1 MYYYLNNNSINLKK
15 ITILYIA
22 ECILVLIATMG
33 MKTVHFDIIHLPTG
47 LNTKLPI
54 CHSHKPLSV

>member
-1 MYYYLNNNSINLKK
+1 MYYYLNNNSINFKT

-22 ECILVLIATMG
+22 EYILVLIAVFETTMG

-47 LNTKLPI
+47 LHTK
-54 CHSHKPLSV
+54 